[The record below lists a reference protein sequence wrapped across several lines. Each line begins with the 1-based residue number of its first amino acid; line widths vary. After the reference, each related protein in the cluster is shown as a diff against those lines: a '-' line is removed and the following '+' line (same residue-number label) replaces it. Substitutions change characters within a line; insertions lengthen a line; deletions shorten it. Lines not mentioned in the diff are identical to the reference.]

1 MNPAVNLSGAARIAI
16 ILALIFAAVLIIH
29 LIAGSRKLEGRAAYV
44 ALCCLAVLCLSG
56 GALLFLSEG
65 SPDPVQIE
73 GFEPFGPE
81 DLSAAASLMEETVSL
96 QYTDGVAEGRAG
108 VAYFDLIFEDGS
120 FDRMALSA
128 EYAALNPDENGEYA
142 DWRQAVVVDAG
153 GRIYNEE
160 RGEPA
165 EGLETIPADALFAA
179 LRQLG
184 GLDWASALGTVPEK
198 LLLSSGPEEVAA
210 GGAAWVFT
218 GGELVPADG
227 YEGSGGLFALIVYGS
242 AGEQRIFLDI

>member
-96 QYTDGVAEGRAG
+96 QYTDGVSEGRAG
-108 VAYFDLIFEDGS
+108 VAYFDLIFKDGS

-142 DWRQAVVVDAG
+142 DWRQAVVVDAEG
-153 GRIYNEE
+153 YIHREE

-165 EGLETIPADALFAA
+165 EGLETVPADARETVLTA
-179 LRQLG
+179 LERA
-184 GLDWASALGTVPEK
+184 GLKVPAK
-198 LLLSSGPEEVAA
+198 CRA
-210 GGAAWVFT
+210 GGCGFCHSK
-218 GGELVPADG
+218 LVSGSFSVAGADKRRIADKKFG
-227 YEGSGGLFALIVYGS
+227 YIHPCCSYPDSDMELIVPK
-242 AGEQRIFLDI
+242 A